1 MTTLL
6 SKRQVRERITL
17 SFAQIDRLEKAGKFP
32 TRIRLGQNRVAWIE
46 TAIEDWIQDR
56 IKLNRPA
63 P

>member
-6 SKRQVRERITL
+6 SKRQVRERTTL

-32 TRIRLGQNRVAWIE
+32 PRIRLGQNRVAWIE